1 MTTAYFNGLYDKINN
16 INYEGLSM
24 QENRK
29 EVVGYEGYYKVSDK
43 GRVMTVAREFIKLNG
58 RKCIV
63 KERILSQGIVRG
75 YRCVDLKVNGN
86 RKTMRV
92 HRLVAMAFIGEP
104 YKEMVN
110 HIDGNKS
117 NNNLSNLEWATR
129 SENELHAYATG
140 LKKSSEKHKKTTS
153 ESNKKR
159 RTLSADTIRYIRSSS
174 KSQYE
179 LANELGISRANVGLI
194 RQRKRY
200 ADVA

>member
-1 MTTAYFNGLYDKINN
+1 MATAYFNGLYDKINN

-24 QENRK
+24 QENWK
-29 EVVGYEGYYKVSDK
+29 DVVGYEGYYKVSDK
-43 GRVMTVAREFIKLNG
+43 GRVMTVAREFIKSNG
-58 RKCIV
+58 RKCTV
-63 KERILSQGIVRG
+63 KEQILSQGVVRG
-75 YRCVDLKVNGN
+75 YKCVDLKVRGN

-104 YKEMVN
+104 SKEMVN
-110 HIDGNKS
+110 HKDGNKT
-117 NNNLSNLEWATR
+117 NNILSNLEWATR
-129 SENELHAYATG
+129 SENELHAYNTG
-140 LKKSSEKHKKTTS
+140 LKKSNEKHKKAIV

-159 RTLSADTIRYIRSSS
+159 RTLADDTVKYIRNSN

>member
-1 MTTAYFNGLYDKINN
+1 MATAYFKGLYDRINN
-16 INYEGLSM
+16 INYKGLSM
-24 QENRK
+24 QENWK
-29 EVVGYEGYYKVSDK
+29 DVVGYEGYYKVSNK
-43 GRVMTVAREFIKLNG
+43 GRVMTVAREFIKSNG
-58 RKCIV
+58 RKCII
-63 KERILSQGIVRG
+63 KERILSQGIVIG

-159 RTLSADTIRYIRSSS
+159 RTLSDDTIRYIRSSS

-179 LANELGISRANVGLI
+179 LANELGVSRASVGLI